1 MNILLNQVII
11 EKLGLNG
18 GQVKFMNKPRTE
30 SN

>member
-18 GQVKFMNKPRTE
+18 EVKFMNKPRTE